1 MTLENPYGVM
11 KAGLGDEEAIFSTLC
26 RLHEENGMWP
36 MNPEKVRNEIIL
48 STRGG
53 SIGSIIGLIKG
64 KTGTI
69 EGIVWLLLS
78 DTWYTDW
85 VSFNERL
92 LYVVPEFRRSTH
104 AKRLVQFA
112 KWCSDQVTDKL
123 PKGPGQQDEIP
134 LLIGINTFKALEPKM
149 RLYQRQFQQIGALFS
164 YRLVPT
170 TLGPYNQRHIEPP
183 SKHN

>member
-1 MTLENPYGVM
+1 MTLENPFGVI
-11 KAGLGDEEAIFSTLC
+11 KAGPGDEAAIFECLC
-26 RLHEENGMWP
+26 GLHEENGMWP
-36 MNPEKVRNEIIL
+36 MNPEKVRQEIDFA
-48 STRGG
+48 TKGG
-53 SIGSIIGLIKG
+53 SVPSIIGLIRS
-64 KTGTI
+64 KTGVI

-78 DTWYTDW
+78 DAWYSDW

-123 PKGPGQQDEIP
+123 PKEEGQQLEIP
-134 LLIGINTFKALEPKM
+134 LLIGIHTFKALEPKM

-170 TLGPYNQRHIEPP
+170 TLGPYNQRHVEPL